1 MQKTVVEVLH
11 IKSFGGNTSLE
22 NPNFEYD
29 KTYGCMVSG
38 FPIHELA
45 IGGALTSRALTS
57 RSQNLEIA
65 VPVVSLENFP
75 AFIWFENVTRS
86 YWR

>member
-1 MQKTVVEVLH
+1 MQKTVAEILH

-22 NPNFEYD
+22 NPNFEYNEI
-29 KTYGCMVSG
+29 YGCMVSG
-38 FPIHELA
+38 FPVYNICVS
-45 IGGALTSRALTS
+45 GALIS
-57 RSQNLEIA
+57 RSQNLDIA
-65 VPVVSLENFP
+65 VPVVSIDNCP